1 MNSFYRLS
9 FLSSDGLAFD
19 VIDKLLLNIFSI
31 DQEKESNKN
40 NNKIFELH
48 EIYFQ
53 SIVQTSRTDILNS
66 LFSFC
71 LLK

>member
-31 DQEKESNKN
+31 NQEKESNKN
-40 NNKIFELH
+40 NNKIFELQ

-66 LFSFC
+66 LFLFVY
-71 LLK
+71 

>member
-31 DQEKESNKN
+31 NQEKESNKN
-40 NNKIFELH
+40 NNKIFELQ

-66 LFSFC
+66 FFLFVY
-71 LLK
+71 